1 MSSMRYCVTPLGL
14 PLLPLGD
21 GGLGRR
27 VAPVALGVD
36 SLVVTVVPV
45 VGERLGAWLWRR
57 NNWSHGEYLDQHA
70 GGPTKDSWPWLDV
83 IK

>member
-14 PLLPLGD
+14 PLLPLGG

-27 VAPVALGVD
+27 VAPVALGVG
-36 SLVVTVVPV
+36 SLVVAIVPV
-45 VGERLGAWLWRR
+45 VCERLGGWLRR
-57 NNWSHGEYLDQHA
+57 RDNWSHGEYLDQHA